1 MRNIVYICG
10 MRMNQDEILD
20 RIRTTLRSIAPG
32 AKAMLFGSRARGD
45 AREDSDWDIL
55 ILVDKDKVGNDDYN
69 EIAYPLVELGW
80 SIGEMINPKLYTV
93 KEWVKRH
100 FTPFYKN
107 VERDGI
113 VL

>member
-1 MRNIVYICG
+1 MRKNH
-10 MRMNQDEILD
+10 DEILD

-55 ILVDKDKVGNDDYN
+55 ILIDKDRVGNNDFD

-80 SIGEMINPKLYTV
+80 TIGECISPVMYTWKDWLKYSFSPFFHNV
-93 KEWVKRH
+93 KK
-100 FTPFYKN
+100 
-107 VERDGI
+107 DGI
-113 VL
+113 EL

>member
-1 MRNIVYICG
+1 MYICD
-10 MRMNQDEILD
+10 MRKNHDEILD

-55 ILVDKDKVGNDDYN
+55 ILIDKDRVGNNDFD

-80 SIGEMINPKLYTV
+80 AIGECISPVMYTWKDWLKYSFSPFFHNV
-93 KEWVKRH
+93 KK
-100 FTPFYKN
+100 
-107 VERDGI
+107 DGI
-113 VL
+113 EL

>member
-1 MRNIVYICG
+1 MRKNH
-10 MRMNQDEILD
+10 DEILD

-55 ILVDKDKVGNDDYN
+55 ILIDKDRVGNNDFD

-80 SIGEMINPKLYTV
+80 TIGECISPVMYTWKDWLKYSFSPFFHNV
-93 KEWVKRH
+93 KKEG
-100 FTPFYKN
+100 
-107 VERDGI
+107 VE
-113 VL
+113 L